1 MIYPLFIKGNMNK
14 LLTMII
20 CCCLAAGCNTPP
32 QGSANHEESRAN
44 QTTLSADQKIL
55 SDAVNKFLESYF
67 STGLDK
73 FFPEIATQ
81 VFGSHEKNISPA
93 IKTCLITNINPY
105 FFDLVTPFV
114 KESFNDPIAA
124 REAARFLATP
134 TGQKI
139 LKSAVAGTRMS
150 KALSL
155 QEKQVVAQFIFSEP
169 GKQLM
174 NFGMRLKSEAQHIY
188 LDYAKIIADKC
199 GKSILTPD

>member
-1 MIYPLFIKGNMNK
+1 MIYPLFIKGNMKK

-20 CCCLAAGCNTPP
+20 CGCLAAGCNTAP
-32 QGSANHEESRAN
+32 QEAANTETSAPSLS
-44 QTTLSADQKIL
+44 TLSADQKIL
-55 SDAVNKFLESYF
+55 SNAVNKFLEAYF

-81 VFGSHEKNISPA
+81 VFGSYGNDMSPA

-105 FFDLVTPFV
+105 FFDLVTPFI
-114 KESFNDPIAA
+114 KESFSDPISA

-139 LKSAVAGTRMS
+139 LKSAVAGIRMS
-150 KALSL
+150 KVLSH
-155 QEKQVVAQFIFSEP
+155 QEKQAAAQFIFSEP

-174 NFGMRLKSEAQHIY
+174 NFGMRLKNEAQHIY

-199 GKSILTPD
+199 DKSILNP